1 MKLQEAL
8 DRVMQ
13 LSDDDVIF
21 ARPPWTLDADA
32 EIGPLDADYR
42 VPASIKAR
50 GLAYFLEAS
59 VAREVLVVFGEREP
73 TADECRRLIMFYAEH
88 DAYPDWVFES

>member
-1 MKLQEAL
+1 VKLQEAL
-8 DRVMQ
+8 DRVRQ

-21 ARPPWTLDADA
+21 ARPPWKLDADA
-32 EIGPLDADYR
+32 DIGPLDTDYR
-42 VPASIKAR
+42 VPAAITQR

-59 VAREVLVVFGEREP
+59 VANEVLQVFGDREP
-73 TADECRRLIMFYAEH
+73 TADECRRLLMFYAEH